1 MLPKRQF
8 GPRQP
13 PKDLGSLPYQLQESV
28 ISYLK
33 ELSLKNTWWLTTW
46 FSSSASLDHLHTRE
60 GLSKLLSSAC
70 TSCWWK
76 ESQPVKTD
84 SQHLKILP
92 VSQTLLF
99 SLLVQQQE
107 AGLSGS
113 NHADAASHTG
123 GAPSTLE
130 LAPHFQDTSA
140 LCPGCA
146 VHHEGTKLLQASAWQ
161 GLGSSWAPPG
171 SRKASAHLLFTLNEF
186 LPSSAPLPKAHSV
199 GSCEQISNSLVK
211 TVSPYNERCQT
222 LPTKKSIRLNFQQ
235 LDKSA
240 AQLYLLHLK

>member
-1 MLPKRQF
+1 MTDNMILFICITGPLTHQGGTFQAAEFCVHFMLMKRITACE
-8 GPRQP
+8 
-13 PKDLGSLPYQLQESV
+13 D
-28 ISYLK
+28 
-33 ELSLKNTWWLTTW
+33 
-46 FSSSASLDHLHTRE
+46 
-60 GLSKLLSSAC
+60 GL
-70 TSCWWK
+70 
-76 ESQPVKTD
+76 
-84 SQHLKILP
+84 LP
-92 VSQTLLF
+92 VPQTLLF

-113 NHADAASHTG
+113 NLHADAASHTG
-123 GAPSTLE
+123 GAPSTTA

-161 GLGSSWAPPG
+161 GLGSSRAPPG